1 MGFAEQN
8 VDLGLAAVALQMSV
22 AYVKGKFLSLC
33 SLHLTEWFYISCK
46 CLAFIQDSQIHI
58 CALCAW
64 SAARFLDC
72 RMFKAEMFVCP
83 C

>member
-46 CLAFIQDSQIHI
+46 SLAFIQDS
-58 CALCAW
+58 
-64 SAARFLDC
+64 RGPPKFT
-72 RMFKAEMFVCP
+72 FVLSVLGQQHAF
-83 C
+83 